1 MKKLERFQNIIVTGG
16 AGFIGSNLVRK
27 IIKRNNI
34 NLFIFD
40 KLGYSSDFKSIDK
53 LIKEKNSYS
62 NSKINF
68 NKVNLANFE
77 ETKSY
82 LLKANPDLIFHLAA
96 ETHVDRSIDNP
107 IDFLESNLVGTFN
120 ILQSSKMYWE
130 KLPYE
135 KKKLF
140 KFIHVSTDEV
150 FGSLGMSGQFNEKTA
165 YNPSSPYSATKA
177 GSDHLVHAWF
187 KTYGFP
193 SITSNCSNN
202 FGPWQFPEKLIPL
215 VILKG
220 IKGEEIPLFGD
231 GKNVRDWLYV
241 EDHVDALITIA
252 DIGIA
257 GEKYCIGGS
266 NEISNREVI
275 EKICA
280 ILDKKYSKNKPH
292 RSLIKH
298 VNDRPGH
305 DLRYSI
311 DSSKIKKVLGWE
323 EKYNFSEGLLKT
335 IEWYLDNLD
344 WCIEIQKESGYDGKR
359 LGLNLG
365 K

>member
-27 IIKRNNI
+27 IIKKNNI

-82 LLKANPDLIFHLAA
+82 LQKANPDLIFHLAA

-135 KKKLF
+135 KKNYSNLF
-140 KFIHVSTDEV
+140 
-150 FGSLGMSGQFNEKTA
+150 MSVL
-165 YNPSSPYSATKA
+165 TKY
-177 GSDHLVHAWF
+177 L
-187 KTYGFP
+187 
-193 SITSNCSNN
+193 
-202 FGPWQFPEKLIPL
+202 
-215 VILKG
+215 
-220 IKGEEIPLFGD
+220 
-231 GKNVRDWLYV
+231 
-241 EDHVDALITIA
+241 AL
-252 DIGIA
+252 
-257 GEKYCIGGS
+257 
-266 NEISNREVI
+266 
-275 EKICA
+275 
-280 ILDKKYSKNKPH
+280 
-292 RSLIKH
+292 
-298 VNDRPGH
+298 
-305 DLRYSI
+305 
-311 DSSKIKKVLGWE
+311 
-323 EKYNFSEGLLKT
+323 
-335 IEWYLDNLD
+335 
-344 WCIEIQKESGYDGKR
+344 
-359 LGLNLG
+359 
-365 K
+365 